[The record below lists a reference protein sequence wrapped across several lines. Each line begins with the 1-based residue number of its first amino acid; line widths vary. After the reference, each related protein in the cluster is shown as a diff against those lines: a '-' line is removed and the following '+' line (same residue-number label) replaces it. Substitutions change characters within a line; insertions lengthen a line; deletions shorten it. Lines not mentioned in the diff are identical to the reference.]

1 MIVRVLIADD
11 DPLIRDVLRD
21 VLDDE
26 PDLRVVAV
34 ATDAREAVELA
45 GQHAPAVV
53 VLDVRMPWG
62 GGPHAASAILR
73 RAPAT
78 RILAFSA
85 HTDPGT
91 VDDMRR
97 AGVSDYLAKGV
108 RNTELVAAVR
118 RLGARQVV
126 VRKQRP

>member
-1 MIVRVLIADD
+1 VIVRVLIADD

-26 PDLRVVAV
+26 PDLEVVAV
-34 ATDAREAVELA
+34 AADAREAVELA

-53 VLDVRMPWG
+53 VLDVRMPFG
-62 GGPHAASAILR
+62 GGSAAASEIIQ
-73 RAPAT
+73 RAPGT

-85 HTDPGT
+85 YADAGA
-91 VDDMRR
+91 VDEMRR
-97 AGVSDYLAKGV
+97 AGVTDYLAKGV

-118 RLGARQVV
+118 RLGLQ
-126 VRKQRP
+126 